1 MAKASLDEQLAQA
14 EERKKRADARY
25 KRLQQKKQLVNAK
38 KAIAENKSLHD
49 QLSKQVAETKSLN
62 EQLKNK
68 NVESLSN
75 ARDYKQVMDAVKQL
89 FDDVQQKKLFN
100 LNYKDDKQQNHAMI
114 KSEDVMARLQKI
126 INLQK

>member
-14 EERKKRADARY
+14 KARVKKLEQRKTLND
-25 KRLQQKKQLVNAK
+25 AK
-38 KAIAENKSLHD
+38 KAIAENKSLRD
-49 QLSKQVAETKSLN
+49 QLNKQVAESNSLN

>member
-14 EERKKRADARY
+14 EERKKRADERY

-89 FDDVQQKKLFN
+89 FDDVQQKKFFN

>member
-1 MAKASLDEQLAQA
+1 MADIDEQLKKA
-14 EERKKRADARY
+14 EARV
-25 KRLQQKKQLVNAK
+25 KRLKQRKQQSEAK
-38 KAIAENKSLHD
+38 KAIAENKSLRD
-49 QLSKQVAETKSLN
+49 QLNSLT

-100 LNYKDDKQQNHAMI
+100 LNYKDDKQQNHTMI

>member
-14 EERKKRADARY
+14 EERKKRADERY

-38 KAIAENKSLHD
+38 KAIAENKSLREHLNKAIVD
-49 QLSKQVAETKSLN
+49 NGSLN

-68 NVESLSN
+68 NAESLANS
-75 ARDYKQVMDAVKQL
+75 RDYQQVMGAVKKL
-89 FDDVQQKKLFN
+89 FDDVQQKKFFTA
-100 LNYKDDKQQNHAMI
+100 NYTDKNKNNHAMI
-114 KSEDVMARLQKI
+114 KVEDVQKRLQQI

>member
-1 MAKASLDEQLAQA
+1 MMAKASLDEQLAQA
-14 EERKKRADARY
+14 KARVKKLEQRKTLTD
-25 KRLQQKKQLVNAK
+25 AK
-38 KAIAENKSLHD
+38 KAIAENKALHE
-49 QLSKQVAETKSLN
+49 QLDKQVAQNKSLN

-68 NVESLSN
+68 NAESLANS
-75 ARDYKQVMDAVKQL
+75 RDYQQVMGAVKNL
-89 FDDVQQKKLFN
+89 FDDVQQNKLFN